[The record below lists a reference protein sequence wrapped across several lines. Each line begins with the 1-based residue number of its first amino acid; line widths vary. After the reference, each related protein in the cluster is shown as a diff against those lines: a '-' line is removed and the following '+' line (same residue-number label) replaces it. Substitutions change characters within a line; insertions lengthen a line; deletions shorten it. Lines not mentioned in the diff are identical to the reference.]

1 MSVAEAGS
9 QQRAA
14 STGDQEAGEPAAG
27 QSFLVTLVVLTFVM
41 NMLARGVT
49 ETFAVFLL
57 PVQNGLGISRAD
69 ITLTYSVYM
78 LAYGLSAPF
87 AGQLIDRL
95 GARITYGFGLTMLG
109 LGYVLAGSATEL
121 WHYLLTVGLL
131 GGLGSASLG
140 MIVASALLSRWFT
153 TRIGAVMSLAV
164 RRCRR
169 RYADPAAAD
178 AAAAVHLRLAY
189 DASPAG
195 RRRAAGAA
203 AGDAAAARAH
213 DGRLDRLAALR
224 LEPPAM
230 ERPMARLDG
239 HAHQRLLGAVRRLS
253 VHLGCGLQRPAAL
266 GGLSRR
272 AGLQPADRRQRLR
285 HDRHAVGDRHPRAS
299 AGCPTASAGGS
310 TATVSY
316 LSTMLGIVLP
326 ILVSGWHSLLLVYGF
341 VLFFGLMQGARGPII
356 VAMVA
361 MLFPGG
367 GVGAIYGTL
376 SLALGL
382 GAGDSAP
389 GSRACSTSSRAATS
403 PRSWWRW
410 AARWPGSPPSGW
422 CAVCARR
429 RRANRTPPPG
439 ISKHQGF
446 PRPYLGHCLNSY
458 AAPHRESP
466 LQQAGIPAEVMR

>member
-153 TRIGAVMSLAV
+153 ARIGAVVALP
-164 RRCRR
+164 
-169 RYADPAAAD
+169 Y
-178 AAAAVHLRLAY
+178 AAVGAGMLILPPLTQLLLSTY
-189 DASPAG
+189 DW
-195 RRRAAGAA
+195 RTT
-203 AGDAAAARAH
+203 H
-213 DGRLDRLAALR
+213 
-224 LEPPAM
+224 
-230 ERPMARLDG
+230 
-239 HAHQRLLGAVRRLS
+239 RLLGAGVLLALPL
-253 VHLGCGLQRPAAL
+253 VMLLPLGRM
-266 GGLSRR
+266 
-272 AGLQPADRRQRLR
+272 
-285 HDRHAVGDRHPRAS
+285 
-299 AGCPTASAGGS
+299 TAGS
-310 TATVSY
+310 TAWQALRLRAASDGKGPWTVSTAVRTSGFWGLFTAYLCTSVAAYSVLPHSVAYLVEQGFNPLIAASAFGMTGMLSVIGILAVGWLSDRFGRLSTVTVTY
-316 LSTMLGIVLP
+316 LSTMLGIVLL

-356 VAMVA
+356 VALVA
-361 MLFPGG
+361 ILFPGG

-382 GAGDSAP
+382 GAAT
-389 GSRACSTSSRAATS
+389 GSWASGLLYELTGSYVTSFLVAMGGSLAGLATFWLVRGLREEATS
-403 PRSWWRW
+403 QPHPT
-410 AARWPGSPPSGW
+410 AR
-422 CAVCARR
+422 
-429 RRANRTPPPG
+429 
-439 ISKHQGF
+439 HQ
-446 PRPYLGHCLNSY
+446 
-458 AAPHRESP
+458 
-466 LQQAGIPAEVMR
+466 